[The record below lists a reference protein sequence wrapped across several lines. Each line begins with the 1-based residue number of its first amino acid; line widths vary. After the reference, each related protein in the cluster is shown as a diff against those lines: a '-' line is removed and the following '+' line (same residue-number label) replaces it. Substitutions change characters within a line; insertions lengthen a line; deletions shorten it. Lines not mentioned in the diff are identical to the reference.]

1 MIFEI
6 TLIKLQNLLDPKM
19 FLNFFSITKVII
31 IIIIIIT
38 IITLFYVDFEM
49 TVAMM

>member
-1 MIFEI
+1 
-6 TLIKLQNLLDPKM
+6 M
-19 FLNFFSITKVII
+19 FLNFFSITKVI

>member
-1 MIFEI
+1 
-6 TLIKLQNLLDPKM
+6 M
-19 FLNFFSITKVII
+19 FLNFFSITKV

>member
-1 MIFEI
+1 
-6 TLIKLQNLLDPKM
+6 M
-19 FLNFFSITKVII
+19 FLNFFSITKV
-31 IIIIIIT
+31 IIIIIT

>member
-6 TLIKLQNLLDPKM
+6 TLIKLQKLLDPKM
-19 FLNFFSITKVII
+19 FLNFFSITKVI

>member
-1 MIFEI
+1 
-6 TLIKLQNLLDPKM
+6 M